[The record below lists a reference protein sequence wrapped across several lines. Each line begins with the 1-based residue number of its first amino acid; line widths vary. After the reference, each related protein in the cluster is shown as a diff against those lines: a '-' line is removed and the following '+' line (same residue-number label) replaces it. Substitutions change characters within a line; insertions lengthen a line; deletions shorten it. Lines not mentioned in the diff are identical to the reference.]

1 MLDCHIITCH
11 LRKAASKLL
20 PLAASACLA
29 GNLIAQSQS
38 PTDSAANAVQA
49 DIAEQQSASS
59 AKQPSANLNTGELNS
74 IREYEEQVHR
84 LESQYD
90 AYHAG
95 LSEAKTGLALAYQQE
110 GNHEEAISSLETAL
124 QINRVNYG
132 LYHVNKIPL
141 IEHLIVSYSAT
152 GNWPAVED
160 RYYTLMQL
168 YSRNFDHNDL
178 ELLPGLAKLIKWHM
192 FAFAEKVT
200 EQPMA
205 NLLTAREFMLKAIN
219 IIRYNYGVD
228 DLRQLEPFSGL
239 VLIDFYLAV
248 EQSEFRNDVR
258 NPTFDSF
265 QQQTNPSFVESGG
278 IHLSMLTQ
286 GRRHIEAMIQI
297 TQNNPETPPRVALDI
312 LVMLADWNLIFKQKM
327 AADEIYRQVWEQAMT
342 LEDHDQ
348 HIDEIF
354 IKPVRVPDFFIYNTT
369 LSGASTSE
377 NNDDNTAQ
385 GSGGNTAQGS
395 GGNTAGQGAIVFEFD
410 ISTSGRALDPELVES
425 APGASKDVI
434 NRARRQLKSS
444 RFRPRYDNGIAVEN
458 QNVRIRYLFEPEP
471 APEPEPEPEPE
482 TENETEPKQ
491 SLAEASNGE

>member
-29 GNLIAQSQS
+29 GNLVAQSQS
-38 PTDSAANAVQA
+38 PSDSAANADQA
-49 DIAEQQSASS
+49 DIAKQQSASS
-59 AKQPSANLNTGELNS
+59 AKQPFTNQNTGELNS

-124 QINRVNYG
+124 QISRVNYG

-141 IEHLIVSYSAT
+141 IEHLIVSYTAT
-152 GNWPAVED
+152 GNWQAVED

-168 YSRNFDHNDL
+168 YSRNYNHNDV

-192 FAFAEKVT
+192 FAFSEKVT

-219 IIRYNYGVD
+219 IIRFNYGVD

-248 EQSEFRNDVR
+248 EQSEFRNDAR
-258 NPTFDSF
+258 TPTFDSF
-265 QQQTNPSFVESGG
+265 QQQTNPSFVESGS

-286 GRRHIEAMIQI
+286 GRRHIEAMIQV
-297 TQNNPETPPRVALDI
+297 TQSNPETPPRVALDI

-342 LEDHDQ
+342 LEDHEQ

-354 IKPVRVPDFFIYNTT
+354 IEPVRVPDFFIYNAT
-369 LSGASTSE
+369 LSGASPSE
-377 NNDDNTAQ
+377 NNDNNTAQ
-385 GSGGNTAQGS
+385 DS

-425 APGASKDVI
+425 APGASKDAI

-458 QNVRIRYLFEPEP
+458 QNVSIRYLFVPEPEP
-471 APEPEPEPEPE
+471 APEPETETETE

>member
-1 MLDCHIITCH
+1 MFDYHIVTYN
-11 LRKAASKLL
+11 LSKAALKLL

-29 GNLIAQSQS
+29 GNLVAQTQP
-38 PTDSAANAVQA
+38 PTDSAANTVQA
-49 DIAEQQSASS
+49 DSTEQQSAAP
-59 AKQPSANLNTGELNS
+59 AKQSFAKLNSSELNS
-74 IREYEEQVHR
+74 IREYQEQVDR
-84 LESQYD
+84 LQSQYD

-152 GNWPAVED
+152 GNWQAVED
-160 RYYTLMQL
+160 RYFTLMQL

-192 FAFAEKVT
+192 FAFSEKVT

-219 IIRYNYGVD
+219 IIRFNYGVD

-248 EQSEFRNDVR
+248 EQSEFRNEAR

-265 QQQTNPSFVESGG
+265 QQQTNPLFVESGS

-297 TQNNPETPPRVALDI
+297 AQNNPETPPRVALDI
-312 LVMLADWNLIFKQKM
+312 LVMLADWNLIFKQKV
-327 AADEIYRQVWEQAMT
+327 AADEVYRQVWEQAMT
-342 LEDHDQ
+342 LEDHEQ

-354 IKPVRVPDFFIYNTT
+354 VEPVRVPDFFIYNTT
-369 LSGASTSE
+369 LSGAAPSE
-377 NNDDNTAQ
+377 KNDDNT
-385 GSGGNTAQGS
+385 TQGS

-410 ISTSGRALDPELVES
+410 ISTSGRALDPELVELD
-425 APGASKDVI
+425 PGAGKDVI
-434 NRARRQLKSS
+434 NRARRQLKTS
-444 RFRPRYDNGIAVEN
+444 RFRPRYDNGVAVEN

-471 APEPEPEPEPE
+471 APEPETEPEQP
-482 TENETEPKQ
+482 
-491 SLAEASNGE
+491 LAEASNGE

>member
-1 MLDCHIITCH
+1 MLDCHIITYH
-11 LRKAASKLL
+11 LSKAASKLL
-20 PLAASACLA
+20 PLAACAFLA
-29 GNLIAQSQS
+29 GNLSAQSQA

-49 DIAEQQSASS
+49 DIAEQQSMSS
-59 AKQPSANLNTGELNS
+59 AKQSFANRNTGELNS

-124 QINRVNYG
+124 QISRVNYG

-141 IEHLIVSYSAT
+141 IEHLIVSYTAT
-152 GNWPAVED
+152 GNWQAVED

-168 YSRNFDHNDL
+168 YSRNFDHNDV
-178 ELLPGLAKLIKWHM
+178 ELLPGLAMLIKWHM
-192 FAFAEKVT
+192 FAFSEKVT
-200 EQPMA
+200 EQPLN

-248 EQSEFRNDVR
+248 EQSEFRNEVR

-265 QQQTNPSFVESGG
+265 QQQTNPSFVESGS

-297 TQNNPETPPRVALDI
+297 TRNNPETPPRVALDI
-312 LVMLADWNLIFKQKM
+312 LVMLADWNLIFKQKL
-327 AADEIYRQVWEQAMT
+327 AADEVYRQVWEQAMT
-342 LEDHDQ
+342 LEDHEQ
-348 HIDEIF
+348 YIDEIF
-354 IKPVRVPDFFIYNTT
+354 IEPVRVPDFFIYNTT
-369 LSGASTSE
+369 LSGASPSE
-377 NNDDNTAQ
+377 NNDDDTAQ
-385 GSGGNTAQGS
+385 GSGGNAAQGS
-395 GGNTAGQGAIVFEFD
+395 GGNADGQGAIVFEFD
-410 ISTSGRALDPELVES
+410 ISTSGRAVDPELVES
-425 APGASKDVI
+425 DPRASKNVI

-444 RFRPRYDNGIAVEN
+444 RFRPRYDNGVAVEN

-471 APEPEPEPEPE
+471 APE
-482 TENETEPKQ
+482 TETEPEQ
-491 SLAEASNGE
+491 SAAEARNGE